1 MEIIKDSIIVIT
13 SRPDEHDVRENMKSI
28 YLGLGYSVLLDIVYS
43 DFGLFMVKES
53 ILVLITDCDKE
64 YFSPNKQTENLYYFL
79 LKNEN
84 IKL

>member
-1 MEIIKDSIIVIT
+1 MFACIRCILGKSVEPAKLK
-13 SRPDEHDVRENMKSI
+13 NMKSI